1 MRTGKS
7 GPLDGRPSRFR
18 SRASLVRL
26 NDSFPEEL
34 SPRGSVP
41 SRVGSIPIRH
51 IGLEVIVIAMG
62 ALVRRATACASVA
75 VLSLVA
81 IPAFGQTPSAGAPA
95 QQADPQQVRQELDRL
110 RQEFEAIRDSY
121 GARLA
126 ALEAKLGGPPPSAA
140 PAQVPA
146 PPQPAQPAAVDVPSG
161 AAGAGGPQGALPVY
175 GNASALSKIFNPDM
189 AVIGNFLGAAG
200 KNSVEPAPA
209 LELHEAEVSLQAIVD
224 PYARAD
230 FFLAASPEGLE
241 IEEGFLT
248 FTSLPGGLLAKVGK
262 MKQQFGKVNTLHPH
276 SLPWVDGPIVLK
288 NLLGGDEGLNDS
300 GISVSKLLLNPFFF
314 LEATGEVYQGNSGV
328 FQSHD
333 RGDVSWL
340 GRLRGYRD
348 ITEGTNLDLGA
359 SFARGHNDVG
369 PDSTTRLFGVD
380 ATIRYRPLRRAIYRR
395 FMGRTELIWSRRGLE
410 EGSASAF
417 GMYVSGDYQFARRWF
432 GGVRFDRSERAYD
445 ASLIDKGPSVLL
457 TFWPSEFS
465 QIRGQYRRTK
475 YAEGVTSNEALFQF
489 LFSIGAH
496 GAHVF

>member
-1 MRTGKS
+1 V
-7 GPLDGRPSRFR
+7 F
-18 SRASLVRL
+18 
-26 NDSFPEEL
+26 
-34 SPRGSVP
+34 
-41 SRVGSIPIRH
+41 
-51 IGLEVIVIAMG
+51 VIAMCP
-62 ALVRRATACASVA
+62 VIRRATTCASVA

-81 IPAFGQTPSAGAPA
+81 GPAFAQTPTAGASAPQLVAA
-95 QQADPQQVRQELDRL
+95 QQVDPQQVRQELDRL

-126 ALEAKLGGPPPSAA
+126 ALEAKLGGATPPAT
-140 PAQVPA
+140 PAQA
-146 PPQPAQPAAVDVPSG
+146 PVAPLPTQPAQTAAVDVPSG

-200 KNSVEPAPA
+200 KNSVEGAPA

-262 MKQQFGKVNTLHPH
+262 IKQQFGKVNTMHAH
-276 SLPWVDGPIVLK
+276 TLPWVDAPIVMK

-348 ITEGTNLDLGA
+348 ITEGTNLDIGA
-359 SFARGHNDVG
+359 SFARGHNDVTA
-369 PDSTTRLFGVD
+369 DTTTRLFGVD
-380 ATIRYRPLRRAIYRR
+380 ATVRYRPLRRAIYRR
-395 FMGRTELIWSRRGLE
+395 FMGRTELMWSRRGLE
-410 EGSASAF
+410 EGHANAF

-432 GGVRFDRSERAYD
+432 AGVRFDRSERAYD
-445 ASLIDKGPSVLL
+445 ASLVDKGPSVLL
-457 TFWPSEFS
+457 TYWPSEFS